1 VFLFLVGSVFV
12 PLFGVF
18 AADYFVLARGRYG
31 EAALFDLP
39 DPGVRWRAI
48 VPWAAG
54 FVLYQWCVPTGPSW
68 WVEGADRVVHGW
80 LHLPFPLIA
89 GSPLGASV
97 PSFVA
102 AFLLALL
109 VLRRRPAN

>member
-1 VFLFLVGSVFV
+1 
-12 PLFGVF
+12 
-18 AADYFVLARGRYG
+18 
-31 EAALFDLP
+31 
-39 DPGVRWRAI
+39 